1 MKREDAISFCRYYKG
16 EKECP
21 LFYDPNKSLLWEY
34 EKYWVDQSVKFSNI
48 KEEDYVSD
56 GTLEEYLSVGLTH
69 FQRTDGIPITL
80 KALLFNRYAKTSY
93 SMKSAVDGFK
103 EFYLKYYSDEA
114 LR

>member
-21 LFYDPNKSLLWEY
+21 LFHDPNKSLLWEY

-69 FQRTDGIPITL
+69 FQRTDDIPITL

-93 SMKSAVDGFK
+93 SMKSAVDEFI
-103 EFYLKYYSDEA
+103 EFYLKYYT
-114 LR
+114 